1 MGLANNLTLII
12 RIWLAVIIFQYGHSE
27 NVEPRALEL
36 SVPWR
41 PIPYHVPQQQ
51 QQQQQPQQSQQLI
64 SVASFDTTSKDELV
78 HIAQH
83 NAQILKQ
90 FNQPIAQYSQHA
102 QGGMKVQ
109 ITTHQQAPGPSPAA
123 SVQQQQQQHHQQQH
137 HHHHHHHQPQG
148 AVPSFGHTPAGPPKY
163 MTTPLLQTIYPAA
176 PHKQQ
181 QQSPV
186 QSKPF
191 VKSDQI
197 TTLNMVH
204 SSTPKITAAI
214 STHGAV
220 GVKSGKF
227 NGQFRDVQP
236 SIVQK
241 STLKPHPVM
250 NKLQSHLGITGFRQK
265 QQIATSSNR
274 LEHFINPNQ
283 LYGTYIQFGQS
294 PALSPAALAPSKTK
308 FFGQLGSGVPSFDT
322 QTLKSFFNAPGYT
335 PSVGQFKKLNFIQQQ
350 QQQLQPSTSGKFS
363 FPHFN
368 QIPADLAEFPKK
380 YVTPSSA
387 EKELTKTGSGGLDS
401 TPLFPHLPPSVLT
414 PFFQQVQQQQQQ
426 QHHSSSSSSGFI
438 SGNKYNNFNLKTQHP
453 APPVSSS
460 SSSGSSTKH
469 SFSQGPFQSE
479 RESFG
484 NFGSQVFGGGAFNTY
499 STQQPLP
506 IEHKPYEIVK
516 FKESPG
522 KQLSV
527 QFNEIQDEYS
537 KNLVPPPPSTQ
548 QAFLPTVLNH
558 LADSS
563 PSKDPIEILNKYN
576 INPHS
581 PLQDANR
588 FSYDFP
594 RPTPAS
600 QAVPTSGPAPTT
612 VSTTTTTTTQFPTA
626 TTLPR
631 QQYYQHHYNQFQFP
645 GEQSFHNH
653 QSSSPVLVTPLNEL
667 SDNGW
672 LSREKY
678 LTTEKPNVFKNLFR
692 PVGNEYK
699 QHKLMHP
706 AYTGL
711 PPNRRPSAA
720 PSSTTTSTSASAGP
734 TTNSPWDQ
742 STEEP
747 IITHSFFTIEDAIA
761 DPTLI
766 PPKSKN
772 KYKYTTDAEE
782 ENRQEDLQLEIV
794 TIGPFFG
801 SEESPIQQVV
811 TTPAPNRAQQQH
823 TASKGGNG
831 QHRRRRPKPHHQ
843 SSTTTEYT
851 TEQDS
856 TESTTNAISPS
867 INAVDA
873 NRNNRNR
880 IRFRPKPITTATPP
894 IAAIVET
901 EPATT
906 ILPTPPP
913 LPTFAVSSEEF
924 DGAVIKK
931 FRKKPH
937 FTRNRFNVL
946 SQREEEKN
954 AILLDQTEP
963 SLATPT
969 LTTISSTSTTT
980 AAVVSTP
987 AEAAPSISP
996 IGGGFRSRYRPA
1008 PKGKDSQEDTQPIA
1022 AEGSK
1027 LNSRLPSRLPP
1038 TASSSTVATLADSAA
1053 VFNSD
1058 ESSIN
1063 SSEPQNRTR
1072 GGEHNRP
1079 RFSIKEYRNK
1089 LNRTV
1094 ASTAGPTSTLAPSS
1108 VGGEVETTTA
1118 PKLRFPTR
1126 NRFLVNARLNKT
1138 VESNDILPTGTG
1150 AVTTEK
1156 SANETT
1162 TRSSFRPHGTRTY
1175 NRFTVKK
1182 PSTETPQ
1189 TSTSSGTTRGQGA
1202 NGANL
1207 ANRGRTKTA
1216 YDQAVAANRTL
1227 NGTYNTTASLI
1238 NRRPPKITLRQR
1250 IQNYNRKKE
1259 MEQTNTATGSASVD
1273 EPFKRDEVADIPSLD
1288 QNSVLASSSGE
1299 QSRPIDDL
1307 GTLGDRFDASNGGA
1321 DNEVTTRASTTES
1334 YRHHETAIMKISPKD
1349 TNSATATNGDDY
1361 DLNSAS
1367 SDYSKRVVE
1376 LTLSGTGSKD
1386 RGNFKSVNKG
1396 LLSRKVPGYFTLAT
1410 EDPILPIEAFFPQ
1423 VKKPNGLLA

>member
-1 MGLANNLTLII
+1 MLIHP
-12 RIWLAVIIFQYGHSE
+12 LQ
-27 NVEPRALEL
+27 
-36 SVPWR
+36 VPWR

-51 QQQQQPQQSQQLI
+51 QQQQLQQPQQSQQLI

-123 SVQQQQQQHHQQQH
+123 TVQHHQQH
-137 HHHHHHHQPQG
+137 HHHHHHHQHQAQG
-148 AVPSFGHTPAGPPKY
+148 AAAPSFGHTPAGPPKY
-163 MTTPLLQTIYPAA
+163 MTTPLLQTIYPSAS
-176 PHKQQ
+176 HKQQ
-181 QQSPV
+181 QSPA
-186 QSKPF
+186 QSKPYG
-191 VKSDQI
+191 KSDQI

-220 GVKSGKF
+220 GVKSAKF

-236 SIVQK
+236 SNVQK

-250 NKLQSHLGITGFRQK
+250 NKLQSHMGITGFRQK

-308 FFGQLGSGVPSFDT
+308 FFSQLGSGIPSFDT
-322 QTLKSFFNAPGYT
+322 QTLKSFFNSPGYT

-350 QQQLQPSTSGKFS
+350 QQLQPSTGGKFS

-368 QIPADLAEFPKK
+368 QISADLAEFPKK

-426 QHHSSSSSSGFI
+426 HSSSSGFI

-460 SSSGSSTKH
+460 SQSSSSGGSSTKH
-469 SFSQGPFQSE
+469 GFSQGQFQSE
-479 RESFG
+479 RESLS
-484 NFGSQVFGGGAFNTY
+484 NFGSQVFGGGAFSAY

-522 KQLSV
+522 KQLSTK
-527 QFNEIQDEYS
+527 FNEIHDEYS

-558 LADSS
+558 LAESS

-594 RPTPAS
+594 RPTPVS
-600 QAVPTSGPAPTT
+600 QGVPTSGPAPTT
-612 VSTTTTTTTQFPTA
+612 VSTTTTTTQFPTA

-631 QQYYQHHYNQFQFP
+631 QQYYQHHYSQYQFP

-667 SDNGW
+667 SENGW
-672 LSREKY
+672 LTREKY

-692 PVGNEYK
+692 PVESEYK

-711 PPNRRPSAA
+711 PPNRRPSAT
-720 PSSTTTSTSASAGP
+720 PSSTTTSTSASAGS

-811 TTPAPNRAQQQH
+811 TTPAPNRIQH
-823 TASKGGNG
+823 GSKGSNG
-831 QHRRRRPKPHHQ
+831 QHRRRRPKPHNQ

-856 TESTTNAISPS
+856 TESTTNAISPT
-867 INAVDA
+867 INAVD
-873 NRNNRNR
+873 NRNRNR

-901 EPATT
+901 EAATT
-906 ILPTPPP
+906 IQPTPPP
-913 LPTFAVSSEEF
+913 LPTFVSSEEF

-931 FRKKPH
+931 FRKKQH

-946 SQREEEKN
+946 NQREEEKN
-954 AILLDQTEP
+954 SILDQTDP

-969 LTTISSTSTTT
+969 LTTFSSTSTTT
-980 AAVVSTP
+980 GAIVNTP
-987 AEAAPSISP
+987 SEAAPSISP

-1008 PKGKDSQEDTQPIA
+1008 PQPKGKDSQEDTQ
-1022 AEGSK
+1022 EGSK

-1038 TASSSTVATLADSAA
+1038 TAASSTVATSTDTAA

-1089 LNRTV
+1089 LNRTS
-1094 ASTAGPTSTLAPSS
+1094 STAGPTSTFAPS
-1108 VGGEVETTTA
+1108 VGDVETTTA

-1138 VESNDILPTGTG
+1138 VDSNDILPTGSG
-1150 AVTTEK
+1150 GVTTEK

-1189 TSTSSGTTRGQGA
+1189 SSTSTGTTRGQA
-1202 NGANL
+1202 TNGNL

-1259 MEQTNTATGSASVD
+1259 IEQSNTATGSASLD
-1273 EPFKRDEVADIPSLD
+1273 ESLKREEVADIPTVD
-1288 QNSVLASSSGE
+1288 QNSVLASSGE
-1299 QSRPIDDL
+1299 QNRPIDDL
-1307 GTLGDRFDASNGGA
+1307 GTLSDRFEASNSGTE
-1321 DNEVTTRASTTES
+1321 EVTTRASTTES
-1334 YRHHETAIMKISPKD
+1334 YRQHETAIMKISPKD
-1349 TNSATATNGDDY
+1349 PNSATATNGDDY

-1423 VKKPNGLLA
+1423 VKKPNGVLA

>member
-1 MGLANNLTLII
+1 MSSRLVANRSAKCSRQPASIQLHSLIGTDGLVENDQKRNIERISPRQQQHQQHAKTLY
-12 RIWLAVIIFQYGHSE
+12 RKQ
-27 NVEPRALEL
+27 PT
-36 SVPWR
+36 VPWR

-51 QQQQQPQQSQQLI
+51 QQQQQQQAQQSQQLI

-123 SVQQQQQQHHQQQH
+123 SSVQQQQQQHHPHHLH
-137 HHHHHHHQPQG
+137 HHHLHQVQG
-148 AVPSFGHTPAGPPKY
+148 AAAPSFGHTPAGPPKY
-163 MTTPLLQTIYPAA
+163 MTTPLLQTIYPSA

-181 QQSPV
+181 QSPA

-191 VKSDQI
+191 GKSDQI

-204 SSTPKITAAI
+204 SSSTPKITAAI
-214 STHGAV
+214 SSHGAV
-220 GVKSGKF
+220 GVKSAKF

-265 QQIATSSNR
+265 QQLATSSNR

-308 FFGQLGSGVPSFDT
+308 FFNSGVPSFDT

-335 PSVGQFKKLNFIQQQ
+335 PTVGQFKKLNFIQQQ
-350 QQQLQPSTSGKFS
+350 QQQQLLQPSTGGKFS

-387 EKELTKTGSGGLDS
+387 EKELTKTVSGGLDS

-426 QHHSSSSSSGFI
+426 HSSSSSFI

-460 SSSGSSTKH
+460 PSQGSSSGSTKH
-469 SFSQGPFQSE
+469 SFSQGPSFQSE
-479 RESFG
+479 PLS
-484 NFGSQVFGGGAFNTY
+484 NFGSQVFGGGAFSTY

-522 KQLSV
+522 KQISTK
-527 QFNEIQDEYS
+527 FNEIHDEYS

-558 LADSS
+558 LSESS

-612 VSTTTTTTTQFPTA
+612 VSTTSTTTQFPTA

-631 QQYYQHHYNQFQFP
+631 QQYYQPHYTQYQFP
-645 GEQSFHNH
+645 GEQSFHGH

-667 SDNGW
+667 SENGW
-672 LSREKY
+672 LTREKY

-692 PVGNEYK
+692 PVESEYK

-711 PPNRRPSAA
+711 PPNRRPSAT
-720 PSSTTTSTSASAGP
+720 PSSTTTSTSASTGS

-811 TTPAPNRAQQQH
+811 TTPAPNRVHHGA
-823 TASKGGNG
+823 KGNG
-831 QHRRRRPKPHHQ
+831 QHRRRRPKPHHH

-856 TESTTNAISPS
+856 TESTTTNAISPS
-867 INAVDA
+867 LSSVD
-873 NRNNRNR
+873 NRNRNR
-880 IRFRPKPITTATPP
+880 IRFRPKPITTASPP

-906 ILPTPPP
+906 SLPTPPP
-913 LPTFAVSSEEF
+913 LPTFVSSEEF
-924 DGAVIKK
+924 DGAVVKK

-946 SQREEEKN
+946 NQREEEKN
-954 AILLDQTEP
+954 SILLDQTEP

-969 LTTISSTSTTT
+969 LTTISSTSTFTT
-980 AAVVSTP
+980 GAAVVNTP

-996 IGGGFRSRYRPA
+996 IGGGGFRSRYRPA
-1008 PKGKDSQEDTQPIA
+1008 PQPKGKDSQEDTQPIS
-1022 AEGSK
+1022 GDGTK
-1027 LNSRLPSRLPP
+1027 LNSRLPQSRLPP
-1038 TASSSTVATLADSAA
+1038 TAASSTVATASADSVS

-1063 SSEPQNRTR
+1063 SSEPANRTR
-1072 GGEHNRP
+1072 GGGEHNRP

-1094 ASTAGPTSTLAPSS
+1094 STAGPTSTVAPSL
-1108 VGGEVETTTA
+1108 GDVETTTA

-1138 VESNDILPTGTG
+1138 LESNDILPTGTG
-1150 AVTTEK
+1150 SVTTEK
-1156 SANETT
+1156 STNETT

-1189 TSTSSGTTRGQGA
+1189 ASSTSSGFA
-1202 NGANL
+1202 ISFSEL
-1207 ANRGRTKTA
+1207 V
-1216 YDQAVAANRTL
+1216 VACNW
-1227 NGTYNTTASLI
+1227 SLSF
-1238 NRRPPKITLRQR
+1238 R
-1250 IQNYNRKKE
+1250 II
-1259 MEQTNTATGSASVD
+1259 SC
-1273 EPFKRDEVADIPSLD
+1273 
-1288 QNSVLASSSGE
+1288 VLISSKMS
-1299 QSRPIDDL
+1299 SR
-1307 GTLGDRFDASNGGA
+1307 
-1321 DNEVTTRASTTES
+1321 
-1334 YRHHETAIMKISPKD
+1334 
-1349 TNSATATNGDDY
+1349 
-1361 DLNSAS
+1361 
-1367 SDYSKRVVE
+1367 
-1376 LTLSGTGSKD
+1376 
-1386 RGNFKSVNKG
+1386 
-1396 LLSRKVPGYFTLAT
+1396 
-1410 EDPILPIEAFFPQ
+1410 
-1423 VKKPNGLLA
+1423 

>member
-1 MGLANNLTLII
+1 MGLRGNLNSII
-12 RIWLAVIIFQYGHSE
+12 RIWLAVITFQHGHSE
-27 NVEPRALEL
+27 NVEPRALDL

-41 PIPYHVPQQQ
+41 PMPYHVPQQQ
-51 QQQQQPQQSQQLI
+51 LQQSQQPQQLI

-90 FNQPIAQYSQHA
+90 FNQPIAQYSQHP

-109 ITTHQQAPGPSPAA
+109 ITTHQQAPGPGPSA
-123 SVQQQQQQHHQQQH
+123 SVQQH
-137 HHHHHHHQPQG
+137 HHHHHH
-148 AVPSFGHTPAGPPKY
+148 AVQSVPASSFGHTPAAPPKY
-163 MTTPLLQTIYPAA
+163 MTTPLLQTIYPAG

-181 QQSPV
+181 SSPP

-220 GVKSGKF
+220 GVKSAKF
-227 NGQFRDVQP
+227 NGQFRDVAP
-236 SIVQK
+236 TIVQK

-250 NKLQSHLGITGFRQK
+250 NKLQSHMAISGFRQK
-265 QQIATSSNR
+265 QPIATSSNR
-274 LEHFINPNQ
+274 LEHFINPNH

-294 PALSPAALAPSKTK
+294 PALSPASLPPAKTK
-308 FFGQLGSGVPSFDT
+308 FLSQLNSGVPTFDS
-322 QTLKSFFNAPGYT
+322 QTLKSFFSAPGYT
-335 PSVGQFKKLNFIQQQ
+335 PAVGQFKKLNFIHQQQ
-350 QQQLQPSTSGKFS
+350 TQQLQPGGSGAKFS

-387 EKELTKTGSGGLDS
+387 EKELSKTVSGGIDS

-414 PFFQQVQQQQQQ
+414 PFFQQVQQQQQ
-426 QHHSSSSSSGFI
+426 HSSSSFI
-438 SGNKYNNFNLKTQHP
+438 SGNKYNSFNLKTQQP
-453 APPVSSS
+453 APPVSSQT
-460 SSSGSSTKH
+460 SSSGASSTKH
-469 SFSQGPFQSE
+469 GLSQGQFQSE
-479 RESFG
+479 RESLSAFG
-484 NFGSQVFGGGAFNTY
+484 GQVFSGGAFGTY

-522 KQLSV
+522 KQLATK
-527 QFNEIQDEYS
+527 FNEIHDEYS

-558 LADSS
+558 LSESS

-588 FSYDFP
+588 FSYEFP
-594 RPTPAS
+594 RPTSVS
-600 QAVPTSGPAPTT
+600 QAAPTPPST
-612 VSTTTTTTTQFPTA
+612 VSTKSTTTTTQFPTA

-645 GEQSFHNH
+645 GEQSYHNH
-653 QSSSPVLVTPLNEL
+653 QPSLPVLVTPVSELN
-667 SDNGW
+667 DGGW
-672 LSREKY
+672 LARDKY

-692 PVGNEYK
+692 PLESEYK

-706 AYTGL
+706 SYTGL
-711 PPNRRPSAA
+711 PPNRRPSSTA
-720 PSSTTTSTSASAGP
+720 SSTTTAIAASAGV

-782 ENRQEDLQLEIV
+782 ENRQDDLQLEIV
-794 TIGPFFG
+794 TIGPFIG
-801 SEESPIQQVV
+801 SEESPIQQVI
-811 TTPAPNRAQQQH
+811 TTPAPSRGH
-823 TASKGGNG
+823 GSKGGNG
-831 QHRRRRPKPHHQ
+831 QHRRRRPKPPQ
-843 SSTTTEYT
+843 GSTTTEYT
-851 TEQDS
+851 TEQES
-856 TESTTNAISPS
+856 TESTTNAFGG
-867 INAVDA
+867 V
-873 NRNNRNR
+873 NNRNRDR
-880 IRFRPKPITTATPP
+880 IRFRPKPVTTVPPP

-906 ILPTPPP
+906 IIPTPPP
-913 LPTFAVSSEEF
+913 LPTFVSSEEF
-924 DGAVIKK
+924 DGTVVKK

-946 SQREEEKN
+946 SQREEEK
-954 AILLDQTEP
+954 IPLFDQTEP
-963 SLATPT
+963 SLATPIV
-969 LTTISSTSTTT
+969 TTSSSTTT
-980 AAVVSTP
+980 AAAGANVLVDAPPSVSTL
-987 AEAAPSISP
+987 
-996 IGGGFRSRYRPA
+996 GGGFRSRYRPA
-1008 PKGKDSQEDTQPIA
+1008 PAAKGKGESQEDT
-1022 AEGSK
+1022 GDGVK
-1027 LNSRLPSRLPP
+1027 VVSRLPSRLPP
-1038 TASSSTVATLADSAA
+1038 TGVSSTVTTSTDAAAVA

-1058 ESSIN
+1058 ESN
-1063 SSEPQNRTR
+1063 VNFSEPQNRTR
-1072 GGEHNRP
+1072 GGGGELNRP

-1089 LNRTV
+1089 LNRTTTV
-1094 ASTAGPTSTLAPSS
+1094 STATPTST
-1108 VGGEVETTTA
+1108 VGSPVGDLETTTA

-1126 NRFLVNARLNKT
+1126 NRFLLNARLNKT
-1138 VESNDILPTGTG
+1138 AESNEIAPTGAG
-1150 AVTTEK
+1150 ATTEK

-1182 PSTETPQ
+1182 PSTETPAGA
-1189 TSTSSGTTRGQGA
+1189 STNAASGTRGQTTAGS
-1202 NGANL
+1202 NL

-1216 YDQAVAANRTL
+1216 YDQAVAANRTAS
-1227 NGTYNTTASLI
+1227 GSTFNTTASLI

-1259 MEQTNTATGSASVD
+1259 MEQTAVAATGSADD
-1273 EPFKRDEVADIPSLD
+1273 EPLKREEASEIASVD
-1288 QNSVLASSSGE
+1288 QNSVLASSGE
-1299 QSRPIDDL
+1299 QNRPIDDL
-1307 GTLGDRFDASNGGA
+1307 GSLGDRFGSSNSGV
-1321 DNEVTTRASTTES
+1321 DDVTTRASTTEG

-1349 TNSATATNGDDY
+1349 SNGATATNGEDY

-1376 LTLSGTGSKD
+1376 LTLSGTGNKD
-1386 RGNFKSVNKG
+1386 RTHFKSVNKG

-1423 VKKPNGLLA
+1423 VKKPSGGLA

>member
-1 MGLANNLTLII
+1 LVATEIKPCKQVQAKVIETARRAPCAKIFNTSNTSVVNEYGRKMGLGSNLTLII

-36 SVPWR
+36 S
-41 PIPYHVPQQQ
+41 Q
-51 QQQQQPQQSQQLI
+51 
-64 SVASFDTTSKDELV
+64 
-78 HIAQH
+78 
-83 NAQILKQ
+83 
-90 FNQPIAQYSQHA
+90 
-102 QGGMKVQ
+102 
-109 ITTHQQAPGPSPAA
+109 SPA
-123 SVQQQQQQHHQQQH
+123 
-137 HHHHHHHQPQG
+137 
-148 AVPSFGHTPAGPPKY
+148 
-163 MTTPLLQTIYPAA
+163 
-176 PHKQQ
+176 
-181 QQSPV
+181 

-204 SSTPKITAAI
+204 NSTPKITAAI

-220 GVKSGKF
+220 GVKSAKF
-227 NGQFRDVQP
+227 NGQFRDAAP
-236 SIVQK
+236 TIVQK

-265 QQIATSSNR
+265 QQVATSSNR
-274 LEHFINPNQ
+274 LEHFINPNH
-283 LYGTYIQFGQS
+283 LYGTYIQFGQA
-294 PALSPAALAPSKTK
+294 PALGPAALAPSKTK
-308 FFGQLGSGVPSFDT
+308 FFGQLGAGIPAFDT
-322 QTLKSFFNAPGYT
+322 QTLKSYFNAPGYT
-335 PSVGQFKKLNFIQQQ
+335 PSVGQFKKLNYIQQQ
-350 QQQLQPSTSGKFS
+350 QQQQPQLGQGGSGGKFS

-368 QIPADLAEFPKK
+368 QIPAELAEFPKK

-426 QHHSSSSSSGFI
+426 QQQHSSSSTFI

-453 APPVSSS
+453 APPVSSQTT
-460 SSSGSSTKH
+460 SSGSSSTKH
-469 SFSQGPFQSE
+469 SFSQGQFQPE
-479 RESFG
+479 RESLSA
-484 NFGSQVFGGGAFNTY
+484 FGSQVFGGGAFSTY

-506 IEHKPYEIVK
+506 IEHKPFEIVK

-522 KQLSV
+522 KQLATKY
-527 QFNEIQDEYS
+527 NEIHDEYS

-558 LADSS
+558 LGESA

-588 FSYDFP
+588 FSYEFP

-600 QAVPTSGPAPTT
+600 QAASAGSPAPTT
-612 VSTTTTTTTQFPTA
+612 VSTSTTTTQFPTA

-631 QQYYQHHYNQFQFP
+631 QQYYQHHYTQFQFP
-645 GEQSFHNH
+645 GEQSFHGH
-653 QSSSPVLVTPLNEL
+653 HPSSSPVLVTPVNELNE
-667 SDNGW
+667 NGW
-672 LSREKY
+672 LTREKY

-692 PVGNEYK
+692 PVESEYK

-711 PPNRRPSAA
+711 PPNRRPTATA
-720 PSSTTTSTSASAGP
+720 STTTSSTSGSV

-801 SEESPIQQVV
+801 SEESPITQQEI
-811 TTPAPNRAQQQH
+811 TTPAPSRVPH
-823 TASKGGNG
+823 GSKGASG
-831 QHRRRRPKPHHQ
+831 QHRRRRPKPSHHQ

-851 TEQDS
+851 TEQES

-867 INAVDA
+867 ANNAVD
-873 NRNNRNR
+873 NRNRNR
-880 IRFRPKPITTATPP
+880 IRFRPKPVTTTVPAP
-894 IAAIVET
+894 IVET
-901 EPATT
+901 EAATT
-906 ILPTPPP
+906 SLPTPPP
-913 LPTFAVSSEEF
+913 LPTFVSSEEF

-946 SQREEEKN
+946 SQREEERN
-954 AILLDQTEP
+954 ALLDQTEP
-963 SLATPT
+963 SLATPA
-969 LTTISSTSTTT
+969 LTTVAAPSTAT
-980 AAVVSTP
+980 AVAAAITTP
-987 AEAAPSISP
+987 AEASPSLPSL
-996 IGGGFRSRYRPA
+996 GGGFRSRYRPA
-1008 PKGKDSQEDTQPIA
+1008 PQPKGKDSQEDTQPA
-1022 AEGSK
+1022 NVVDGVK
-1027 LNSRLPSRLPP
+1027 LNSRLPGRVPAP
-1038 TASSSTVATLADSAA
+1038 TAVSSTIGTATDAAVAS

-1058 ESSIN
+1058 ESSVN
-1063 SSEPQNRTR
+1063 FSEPQNRTR
-1072 GGEHNRP
+1072 TGAGEHNRP

-1089 LNRTV
+1089 LNRT
-1094 ASTAGPTSTLAPSS
+1094 ASTAVTPTNPA
-1108 VGGEVETTTA
+1108 GELETTTA
-1118 PKLRFPTR
+1118 PKVRFPTR

-1138 VESNDILPTGTG
+1138 VESNDIVPTGSAG
-1150 AVTTEK
+1150 VTTEK

-1189 TSTSSGTTRGQGA
+1189 TVTSSSSTRGQTNV
-1202 NGANL
+1202 NGAT
-1207 ANRGRTKTA
+1207 NRGRTKLA

-1227 NGTYNTTASLI
+1227 SGTIYNTTASLI

-1259 MEQTNTATGSASVD
+1259 LEQANGATGAAED
-1273 EPFKRDEVADIPSLD
+1273 DTMKREEAADIPSVD
-1288 QNSVLASSSGE
+1288 QNSVLTSSGE
-1299 QSRPIDDL
+1299 QNRPIDDL
-1307 GTLGDRFDASNGGA
+1307 GTLGDRSGGSPNGAAAGT
-1321 DNEVTTRASTTES
+1321 DDVTTRANTTES
-1334 YRHHETAIMKISPKD
+1334 YRHHETAIMKISPKEP
-1349 TNSATATNGDDY
+1349 NSGTATSGDDY

-1386 RGNFKSVNKG
+1386 RGHFKSINKG

-1423 VKKPNGLLA
+1423 FQKTPIGSEFLIFGVASMPVTFASIKLLSSLARMSPICSTSLSVSACVNTCDGFSVKRRNNIPILRRTQYTT